1 MEAMLL
7 GPPAHWEVPWVST
20 KAKESNR
27 DVLGGTYLNADLY
40 NSVSLKY
47 SILLAI
53 NKVSSQNEFTCTL
66 RKDT

>member
-20 KAKESNR
+20 KVKQSNR

-53 NKVSSQNEFTCTL
+53 NKVSS
-66 RKDT
+66 